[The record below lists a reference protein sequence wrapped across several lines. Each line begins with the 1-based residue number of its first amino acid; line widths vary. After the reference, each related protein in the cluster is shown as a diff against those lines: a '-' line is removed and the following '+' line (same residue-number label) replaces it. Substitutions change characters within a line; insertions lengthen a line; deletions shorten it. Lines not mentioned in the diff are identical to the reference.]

1 MCVYICYLIAR
12 ISEAIKFTSYFIT
25 LQIVIVTVLQ
35 EATDLEPSMPNLASF
50 SRLLKKKKQEDKI
63 RNTCLGVYKYH
74 ATAAVEIQHDL
85 TFRVLGVFSFPLS
98 KNYLITW

>member
-1 MCVYICYLIAR
+1 MCVCYLIAR
-12 ISEAIKFTSYFIT
+12 VSEAIKFTSYFIT

-50 SRLLKKKKQEDKI
+50 SRLLFFLKKQEDKI

-85 TFRVLGVFSFPLS
+85 TFRVFGGFFFCSPCQR
-98 KNYLITW
+98 II